1 MLLSVAFILTE
12 ILASHLSND
21 VSDLSASS
29 SHWQS
34 KNVFSIDFAIMDR
47 SQILPFELII
57 LLKHVQTFFSL
68 FHIQNSGLCIS
79 SIPIFLF
86 CHSGILSGIYALIRS
101 GILFWHLFRF
111 FFDMGAAGPQPR
123 APVVLRSTTC
133 FSSTCGK
140 TMWEI
145 WGAAIQLLFVFFCCS
160 PVCFLERQFA
170 FFLRSP
176 VWFLEH
182 PFVFFY
188 CHQCAFVSAHFSG
201 EEKTE

>member
-1 MLLSVAFILTE
+1 VLLSVAFILTE

-101 GILFWHLFRF
+101 GILFWHLFRLF
-111 FFDMGAAGPQPR
+111 LWHGRCRTSTASASGFEIYNMLFLNLRKNNVGNLGCCNS
-123 APVVLRSTTC
+123 VVIR
-133 FSSTCGK
+133 F
-140 TMWEI
+140 
-145 WGAAIQLLFVFFCCS
+145 FFCCS

-170 FFLRSP
+170 FFFAFTGVVFGTPICVFLLSP
-176 VWFLEH
+176 VCF
-182 PFVFFY
+182 
-188 CHQCAFVSAHFSG
+188 C
-201 EEKTE
+201 